1 MTYLVKDVLESL
13 LGQGRALDVLD
24 GTELSGHSLTVLSLD
39 GLHLL
44 FAKLAENGVLLVIA
58 LLLRWAQIE
67 LGTDNQARDARAVV
81 VNLGEPLFANVLEGS
96 RRDDGEADEEDVG
109 LRVRERA
116 KTVVI
121 LLSGSIEESKGVR
134 LITNPATRQTLA
146 MLRVTRIATHMTVTA

>member
-24 GTELSGHSLTVLSLD
+24 STELSGHSFTVLSLN

-44 FAKLAENGVLLVIA
+44 LTELAEDRVLLVVA

-67 LGTDNQARDARAVV
+67 LGTDNQARDTGAVV
-81 VNLGEPLFANVLEGS
+81 VDLGEPLLADVLEGS

-109 LRVRERA
+109 L
-116 KTVVI
+116 
-121 LLSGSIEESKGVR
+121 GV
-134 LITNPATRQTLA
+134 
-146 MLRVTRIATHMTVTA
+146 